1 MSEHSIDS
9 LRMRIPKRMVCLI
22 CDEEYE
28 EGERTCPFDQS
39 TLVEL
44 QEPWKADTIIGGKY
58 EIIEAITDGGMG
70 RIYKARHTLMN
81 RTVAI
86 KTILPTLITS
96 KAAMK
101 RLMQEANALS
111 LLDHPNILRVSD
123 VGVEGGQP
131 YLVMDYI
138 QGTNLDHMVK
148 KGHPILASRA
158 VPMFIAA
165 TAGLA
170 HAHMR
175 GVVHRDIKPAN
186 IMICDYDNNPDFVK
200 IVDFGIAKLD
210 ATELGEAA
218 KLTATGEIFGSP
230 QYMSPEQCGA
240 KPQDVR
246 SDVYSLGC
254 VMYFAL
260 TGRTPFSG
268 GSPVEC
274 MYQQVHGEIPPFAEA
289 VPEITFPH
297 GLEDVVRKCMAKNPD
312 DRFQTMEELQKALE
326 AIRAGHHVTL
336 SIPIPANVAAQVH
349 EQIDQVQK
357 TFGHVHPAV
366 LALAA
371 FGVVAIFVL
380 AFESMHP
387 TARLRDDDTS
397 LSRPSSSVIQPTSQ
411 SIQPQQSPTP
421 VQIPTQVEP
430 SAQVETPAPA
440 PQTAQP
446 IATQQYAQPAAT
458 QPGQYAQRYQQSAQ
472 PVRQY
477 SLGDYYTQYMQAA
490 QRAQKIGDLYQA
502 RSYFKSAHEVAGRFG
517 NADPRYCDS
526 LQSLGRVYYKLG
538 DYQSAKSA
546 LEWVVF
552 EKKRRYGESSS
563 QAKVAQK
570 ELEEVNQALSR

>member
-9 LRMRIPKRMVCLI
+9 LRMHVPKRMVCLI

-44 QEPWKADTIIGGKY
+44 QEPWKPDMIIGGKY
-58 EIIEAITDGGMG
+58 EITEAITDGGMG

-81 RTVAI
+81 RVVAI

-101 RLMQEANALS
+101 RLLQEANALS

-138 QGTNLDHMVK
+138 EGTNLDHMVK

-158 VPMFIAA
+158 VPMFISAA
-165 TAGLA
+165 AGLA
-170 HAHMR
+170 HAHAR
-175 GVVHRDIKPAN
+175 GVIHRDIKPAN
-186 IMICDYDNNPDFVK
+186 IMICDYDGNPDFVK

-210 ATELGEAA
+210 ETELGDAA

-268 GSPVEC
+268 GSPIEC
-274 MYQQVHGEIPPFAEA
+274 MYQQVHGDIPLFAEA
-289 VPEITFPH
+289 VPEITFPR
-297 GLEDVVRKCMAKNPD
+297 GLEDVVRKCMSKSPD
-312 DRFQTMEELQKALE
+312 DRFQTMDELQKALE

-366 LALAA
+366 LGLAA
-371 FGVVAIFVL
+371 FGVVAIFIL
-380 AFESMHP
+380 AFQMMHP
-387 TARLRDDDTS
+387 AARPEAEDELQPVTRSTASRTTS
-397 LSRPSSSVIQPTSQ
+397 PSALQPISQQPQVQSQ
-411 SIQPQQSPTP
+411 SIAMQPPPVVEQPVSQQAVP
-421 VQIPTQVEP
+421 Q
-430 SAQVETPAPA
+430 PA
-440 PQTAQP
+440 
-446 IATQQYAQPAAT
+446 ATQQYAQPAT
-458 QPGQYAQRYQQSAQ
+458 QQQYAQRYQQAAQ

-490 QRAQKIGDLYQA
+490 QRAQKMGDLYQA

-538 DYQSAKSA
+538 DYQAAKSA

-563 QAKVAQK
+563 EAKMAEK
-570 ELEEVNQALSR
+570 ELGEVNQALSR

>member
-9 LRMRIPKRMVCLI
+9 LRMHVPKRMVCLI

-39 TLVEL
+39 TLIEL
-44 QEPWKADTIIGGKY
+44 QEPWKPDMIIGGKY
-58 EIIEAITDGGMG
+58 EIMEAITDGGMG

-81 RTVAI
+81 RVVAI
-86 KTILPTLITS
+86 KTILPTLFTS

-165 TAGLA
+165 AAGLA

-175 GVVHRDIKPAN
+175 GVIHRDIKPAN

-210 ATELGEAA
+210 ETELGEAS

-254 VMYFAL
+254 VMYFSL
-260 TGRTPFSG
+260 TGRTPFTG
-268 GSPVEC
+268 GSPIEC
-274 MYQQVHGEIPPFAEA
+274 MYQQVHGDIPSFAEA

-312 DRFQTMEELQKALE
+312 DRFQTMDELQKALE

-366 LALAA
+366 LGLAA
-371 FGVVAIFVL
+371 FGVVAFFIL
-380 AFESMHP
+380 AFQSMHP
-387 TARLRDDDTS
+387 SARLGEEKDGTGR
-397 LSRPSSSVIQPTSQ
+397 LSTTPPSTSQ
-411 SIQPQQSPTP
+411 
-421 VQIPTQVEP
+421 
-430 SAQVETPAPA
+430 PA
-440 PQTAQP
+440 PQPSYQP
-446 IATQQYAQPAAT
+446 VQSTQSQSPAMQPPPVDSPVQQSAPQPAASQQYAQPAAT
-458 QPGQYAQRYQQSAQ
+458 QQYAQRYQQAAQ
-472 PVRQY
+472 PARQY

-490 QRAQKIGDLYQA
+490 QRAQRSGDLYQA

-538 DYQSAKSA
+538 DYQAAKSA

-552 EKKRRYGESSS
+552 EKKRRYGETSSE
-563 QAKVAQK
+563 AKMAQK
-570 ELEEVNQALSR
+570 ELEDVQQALNR